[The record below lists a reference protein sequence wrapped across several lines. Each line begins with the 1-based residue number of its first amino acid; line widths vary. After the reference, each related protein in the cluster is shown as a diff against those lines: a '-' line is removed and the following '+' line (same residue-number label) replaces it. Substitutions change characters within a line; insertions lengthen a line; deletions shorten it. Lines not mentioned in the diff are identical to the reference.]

1 MTMDLKLSG
10 RTALITGSSKGI
22 GLSVAQWFAREGVN
36 VCLVAR
42 SAELLDKEAVAIGKE
57 AGVTVRT
64 LATDLSDA
72 GAREQV
78 ANTFSDIDILVNN
91 AGAIPGGSLDDVQE
105 PAWRA
110 GWDLK
115 VFGYVGLTRLYLRK
129 MRERRRG
136 VIINVI
142 GLGGERLDAT
152 YIAGAMGN
160 AGLMAF
166 TRAIGGTSTEF
177 GVRVVG
183 VNPGPVLTDRV
194 EVLGRKRAATLYGDE
209 NRWRESFARMPFGR
223 PASCDEIAA
232 TVVFLASDL
241 CSYTSGTI
249 VTIDG
254 GLAHRGQLP

>member
-1 MTMDLKLSG
+1 MDLKLSG

-42 SAELLDKEAVAIGKE
+42 SAELLKKEAAAIG
-57 AGVTVRT
+57 ATSGVTVRT
-64 LATDLSDA
+64 LAADLSDTD
-72 GAREQV
+72 AREKV
-78 ANTFSDIDILVNN
+78 FKTFPDIDILVNN
-91 AGAIPGGSLDDVQE
+91 AGAIPGGSLDDVDE
-105 PAWRA
+105 PAWRT

-115 VFGYVGLTRLYLRK
+115 VFGYVGLTRHYLRQ
-129 MRERRRG
+129 MNARRRG

-166 TRAIGGTSTEF
+166 TRAIGGRSTDF
-177 GVRVVG
+177 GVRVLG

-194 EVLGRKRAATLYGDE
+194 EVLGRKRAATQLGDE
-209 NRWRESFARMPFGR
+209 NRWRENFAKMPFGR

-254 GLAHRGQLP
+254 GLAHRGQMP

>member
-1 MTMDLKLSG
+1 MDLKLAG

-22 GLSVAQWFAREGVN
+22 GLGVAQWFAREGVH

-42 SAELLDKEAVAIGKE
+42 STDSLQKEAAAIRT
-57 AGVTVRT
+57 ATGVTAQT
-64 LATDLSDA
+64 LSADLADA
-72 GAREQV
+72 AARERV
-78 ANTFSDIDILVNN
+78 FKALPDVDILVNN
-91 AGAIPGGSLDDVQE
+91 AGAIPGGTLDDVEE

-115 VFGYVGLTRLYLRK
+115 LYGYVGLTRLYLRK
-129 MRERRRG
+129 MRERKRG
-136 VIINVI
+136 VIINII

-166 TRAIGGTSTEF
+166 TRAIGGTSIDD

-194 EVLGRKRAATLYGDE
+194 EMLGRKRAVRLYGDE
-209 NRWRESFARMPFGR
+209 NRWKESFAKMPYGR
-223 PASCDEIAA
+223 PATTDEIAA

-241 CSYTSGTI
+241 SSYTSGTI

-254 GLAHRGQLP
+254 GLAHRGGMP

>member
-1 MTMDLKLSG
+1 MDLKLGG
-10 RTALITGSSKGI
+10 RTALVTGSSKGI
-22 GLSVAQWFAREGVN
+22 GLAVAQWLAREGVN

-42 SAELLDKEAVAIGKE
+42 SGDRLEQEGAAIAK
-57 AGVTVRT
+57 ATGVTVRT
-64 LATDLSDA
+64 LAADLADA
-72 GAREQV
+72 AARERVFQ
-78 ANTFSDIDILVNN
+78 TFPDVDILVNN
-91 AGAIPGGSLDDVQE
+91 AGAIPGGSLDDVDE

-115 VFGYVGLTRLYLRK
+115 VYGYVGLTRLYLRK

-136 VIINVI
+136 VIINII

-166 TRAIGGTSTEF
+166 TRAIGGSSLDD

-183 VNPGPVLTDRV
+183 VNPGPVLTERI
-194 EVLGRKRAATLYGDE
+194 EILGRKRAARLHGDE
-209 NRWRESFARMPFGR
+209 NRWKESFARMPHGR
-223 PASCDEIAA
+223 PATTDEVAA
-232 TVVFLASDL
+232 MVVFLASDH
-241 CSYTSGTI
+241 CAYVSGTI

-254 GLAHRGQLP
+254 GLAHRGGMP

>member
-1 MTMDLKLSG
+1 MDLKLAG

-22 GLSVAQWFAREGVN
+22 GLGVAQWFAREGVH

-42 SAELLDKEAVAIGKE
+42 STDPLQKEAAAIRT
-57 AGVTVRT
+57 ATGVTAQT
-64 LATDLSDA
+64 LSADLADVA
-72 GAREQV
+72 ARERV
-78 ANTFSDIDILVNN
+78 FKALPDVDILVNN
-91 AGAIPGGSLDDVQE
+91 AGAIPGGTLDDVEE

-115 VFGYVGLTRLYLRK
+115 LYGYVGLTRLYLRK
-129 MRERRRG
+129 MRERKRG
-136 VIINVI
+136 VIINII

-166 TRAIGGTSTEF
+166 TRAIGGTSIDD

-183 VNPGPVLTDRV
+183 VNPGPVMTDRV
-194 EVLGRKRAATLYGDE
+194 EMLGRKRAVRLYGDE
-209 NRWRESFARMPFGR
+209 NRWKESFAKMPYGR
-223 PASCDEIAA
+223 PATTDEIAA

-241 CSYTSGTI
+241 SSYTSGTI

-254 GLAHRGQLP
+254 GLAHRGGMP